1 MSSMSYAGSSLIVTW
16 TSGTASLALSGDFRT
31 FTYTPSLAF
40 YDATSGSDTAVKRIT
55 GLADGAA
62 SFSGVM
68 GTTGPGGLGTTP
80 FTFLREGAVGTIVA
94 QPEGTAAGKP
104 KLTIP
109 CLSLG
114 IKWNIPYNNVVEYSV
129 DFQQNSARTDGTN

>member
-1 MSSMSYAGSSLIVTW
+1 MTSMAYAGSSLVCNW
-16 TSGTASLALSGDFRT
+16 TSGTASIALAGDFRT
-31 FTYTPSLAF
+31 VSYTPSLAF

-62 SFSGVM
+62 AVSGVM
-68 GTTGPGGLGTTP
+68 GTSGPAGLGTSG
-80 FTFLREGAVGTIVA
+80 FTFLKEGAVGTLKI
-94 QPEGTAAGKP
+94 QPEGTATGKP
-104 KLTIP
+104 SISVP